1 MIWIL
6 LILQDMIVVLE
17 IESFNFQWTQ
27 ARENTINKLLEKI
40 IQQDGVEPDCPSSAE
55 TPDAEIFKS

>member
-1 MIWIL
+1 
-6 LILQDMIVVLE
+6 MIVVLE